1 MKFIDTRFGFANMK
15 VLCVQKAHRF
25 ETVIVD
31 V

>member
-1 MKFIDTRFGFANMK
+1 MRFIYTRFGFVNMN
-15 VLCVQKAHRF
+15 VLYIRKDHRF